1 MLSAVSALVT
11 QYCYRRVW
19 YLFAPCE
26 TRALSLTWSSHR
38 PKWCKS
44 YIASQQ
50 CTYMLSLS
58 VVYYMSCMKL
68 RNKVFDKNCWTDH
81 LEVTIKKWQPLSIS
95 TTLFQWHLVNLDTFA
110 SDYQEK
116 NSNCKV
122 SHYFWWW
129 SMAPNAQWLAMTAV
143 KTKIIDEFRE
153 RLLKVRGN
161 LVFRFMGRLGFLC

>member
-1 MLSAVSALVT
+1 MVQIIYCITAVYIYAIFV
-11 QYCYRRVW
+11 CCVW
-19 YLFAPCE
+19 NWGRKCL
-26 TRALSLTWSSHR
+26 TRIAGLTIW
-38 PKWCKS
+38 KS
-44 YIASQQ
+44 P
-50 CTYMLSLS
+50 
-58 VVYYMSCMKL
+58 L
-68 RNKVFDKNCWTDH
+68 RNDSHCPYQQ
-81 LEVTIKKWQPLSIS
+81 LCS
-95 TTLFQWHLVNLDTFA
+95 QWHLVNLDTFA

-129 SMAPNAQWLAMTAV
+129 SMVPNAQWLAMRAV